1 MIPRA
6 LRFRRFSHRLLF
18 LCVGLLSAALATT
31 YFVVSRAN
39 VANARDRAQNNLELA
54 ARIANSA
61 VRQRLDYLAG
71 SASVMSGDDA
81 FKQVLRTGDNRT
93 LASALQSYTRRVGA
107 DVIALYDAD
116 GELLADS
123 RGHTENENSGPFRF
137 LIRTALEQDMT
148 ENSGFSYLEGQLHI
162 LVVVPLY
169 APYPNVFGWFGLAY
183 PINRD
188 FVGKIRDATGVELT
202 YVSFADAA
210 QPRLL
215 ATTLPDAAT
224 PAVLRAALGARRAR
238 EARLARP
245 VTEIIDLPDDHYV
258 TLVKFQE
265 MLAEDYIA
273 LALQRPLTPE
283 LASAREL
290 ENALLLTSLAALAV
304 ATVLALLLARSVS
317 EPVVALVGHTRRIAR
332 GDYSVRN
339 TTYRADELGRLSEAF
354 DQMARGLAERDQVR
368 DLLDKNVSP
377 EVAAQLMRDG
387 SALGGEEREV
397 TILFSDLR
405 GFTTLSEELPPPE
418 LLALLNRYLDR
429 MSAAIEAHGGVID
442 KFIGDAIMA
451 LFGAPVAQPDAA
463 DRAVAAALAMQRAL
477 VILNAELAAE
487 GRPPL
492 AMGIGVN
499 TARVVAGNIGSHRRL
514 NYSVLGD
521 GVNVAARLQTLTRTP
536 EYATSAIASAAT
548 LAACRRPPPALRT
561 PAPPDEA
568 ANSEPQTRNPE
579 LGTRNPEL
587 GTRNPELGT
596 RNPELGTRNA
606 ELGTQN
612 PEPGTPNSELRPPA
626 FRPLGRVQVK
636 GRTEPVEIF
645 AIE

>member
-1 MIPRA
+1 VIFRS

-18 LCVGLLSAALATT
+18 LFVGLLFAALATT
-31 YFVVSRAN
+31 YIVVSRAN
-39 VANARDRAQNNLELA
+39 AASARERAQSNLELA
-54 ARIANSA
+54 ARIVNSA

-81 FKQVLRTGDNRT
+81 FKQVLRTDENRAT

-123 RGHTENENSGPFRF
+123 RGHTENENSGPFRY
-137 LIRTALEQDMT
+137 LIRTALAQDMP
-148 ENSGFSYLEGQLHI
+148 ENSGFSYLNGQLHI

-183 PINRD
+183 PIDRD
-188 FVGKIRDATGVELT
+188 FVRKIRDATGVELT
-202 YVSFADAA
+202 YVSFADPNR
-210 QPRLL
+210 PRLL

-224 PAVLRAALGARRAR
+224 PAVLRAALDSRRAR
-238 EARLARP
+238 ESRLARP
-245 VTEIIDLPDDHYV
+245 TTTIIDLPDDHYV
-258 TLVKFQE
+258 TLTKFQE

-273 LALQRPLTPE
+273 LVLQRPLTPE

-290 ENALLLTSLAALAV
+290 ENAILLTSLAALAA
-304 ATVLALLLARSVS
+304 ATVFSLLLSRSLS
-317 EPVVALVGHTRRIAR
+317 KPVVALVGHTRRIAR
-332 GDYSVRN
+332 GDYSVCN
-339 TTYRADELGRLSEAF
+339 TAYRADELGRLSEAF

-387 SALGGEEREV
+387 AALGGEEREV
-397 TILFSDLR
+397 TILFADLR
-405 GFTTLSEELPPPE
+405 GFTTLSEKLPAPE

-429 MSAAIEAHGGVID
+429 MSGAIESHGGVID

-451 LFGAPVAQPDAA
+451 LFGAPVTQGDAA
-463 DRAVAAALAMQRAL
+463 DRALAAALAMQRAL
-477 VILNAELAAE
+477 VTLNAELAAE

-492 AMGIGVN
+492 GIGVGVN

-514 NYSVLGD
+514 NYSVIGD
-521 GVNVAARLQTLTRTP
+521 GVNVAARLQSLTRTP
-536 EYATSAIASAAT
+536 EYATYAIASAAT
-548 LAACRRPPPALRT
+548 LAALR
-561 PAPPDEA
+561 
-568 ANSEPQTRNPE
+568 
-579 LGTRNPEL
+579 
-587 GTRNPELGT
+587 
-596 RNPELGTRNA
+596 
-606 ELGTQN
+606 
-612 PEPGTPNSELRPPA
+612 EPGKFSP
-626 FRPLGRVQVK
+626 RPLGRVQVK

-645 AIE
+645 ALE